1 MESIITLSNVSKSFQ
16 LQQVVKNL
24 SLTIPK
30 GSLYGFLGPNGA
42 GKTTTMRI
50 LVGLIEADE
59 GEILFKGK
67 NIKKWNK
74 SLFNHVGCFIDSP
87 SYYPNLTAYENLA
100 YIQKITDKPLSEVDR
115 VLNVTGIYYAKDK
128 KVKNFSMG
136 MKQRLGLALAM
147 LNDPDI
153 LILDEPTNGLDPEG
167 IHEIRNF
174 LINLCKNEGKTIFVS
189 SHNLAEIEM
198 MADYIVLINQGE
210 LIYDGKLEDI
220 LISEEYIVK
229 VKQSEEV
236 IQMLTNSGLDV
247 ARLKDNRF
255 SFKADQYKMAVINKK
270 MAEKNI
276 DVYELTPR
284 KRTLEEMFLDLTKTD
299 NPLKKDPEVGLYE

>member
-67 NIKKWNK
+67 NIKKWRK

-100 YIQKITDKPLSEVDR
+100 YIQKITDKPLAEVDR

-136 MKQRLGLALAM
+136 MKQRLGLAFAM

-198 MADYIVLINQGE
+198 MADYIALINQGK
-210 LIYDGKLEDI
+210 LIYDGKLEDV

-247 ARLKDNRF
+247 TRLKDNKF

-284 KRTLEEMFLDLTKTD
+284 KRTLEEIFLNLTKTD
-299 NPLKKDPEVGLYE
+299 NPLKKEVGLYE

>member
-1 MESIITLSNVSKSFQ
+1 MVFW
-16 LQQVVKNL
+16 VR
-24 SLTIPK
+24 
-30 GSLYGFLGPNGA
+30 NGA

-50 LVGLIEADE
+50 LIGLIAADE

-67 NIKKWNK
+67 NIKEWNK

-87 SYYPNLTAYENLA
+87 SYYPHLTAYENLA
-100 YIQKITDKPLSEVDR
+100 YIQKITDKSLSEVDR

-136 MKQRLGLALAM
+136 MKQRLGLAIAM
-147 LNDPDI
+147 LNDPEV

-174 LINLCKNEGKTIFVS
+174 LIHLSKNEGKTIFVS

-198 MADYIVLINQGE
+198 MADYIALINEGE
-210 LIYDGKLEDI
+210 LIYDGKLGDV
-220 LISEEYIVK
+220 LTSDEYIVK
-229 VKQSEEV
+229 VNQPEEV
-236 IQMLTNSGLDV
+236 MQMLHVRDIEFT
-247 ARLKDNRF
+247 RLEDDKF
-255 SFKADQYKMAVINKK
+255 SFKTDENGIAIINKRLV
-270 MAEKNI
+270 EENL

-284 KRTLEEMFLDLTKTD
+284 KRTLEEIFLNLTKKEK
-299 NPLKKDPEVGLYE
+299 PLVKEGRLYE

>member
-1 MESIITLSNVSKSFQ
+1 MESIITVSNVSKSYQ

-24 SLTIPK
+24 SLTIPE

-50 LVGLIEADE
+50 LIGLIEADK
-59 GEILFKGK
+59 GEIFFKGK
-67 NIKKWNK
+67 SIKEWNK
-74 SLFNHVGCFIDSP
+74 SLFKHVGCFIDTP

-100 YIQKITDKPLSEVDR
+100 YIQKITNKPLSEVNR
-115 VLNVTGIYYAKDK
+115 VLKITGIFHVKDK

-136 MKQRLGLALAM
+136 MKQRLGLAFAM

-198 MADYIVLINQGE
+198 MADYIALINQGE
-210 LIYDGKLEDI
+210 LIYDGKLDDI
-220 LISEEYIVK
+220 LISKEYIVK
-229 VKQSEEV
+229 VKQREEV
-236 IQMLTNSGLDV
+236 IQMLTSSGLEIT
-247 ARLKDNRF
+247 RLRDGKI
-255 SFKADQYKMAVINKK
+255 SFKADQNKIAFINKQ
-270 MAEKNI
+270 MTEKNV

-284 KRTLEEMFLDLTKTD
+284 KRTLEEMFLDLTKKD
-299 NPLKKDPEVGLYE
+299 NPRESSRVV

>member
-1 MESIITLSNVSKSFQ
+1 MESIITLSNVSKSYQ

-24 SLTIPK
+24 SLTIPE

-50 LVGLIEADE
+50 LIGLIEADN
-59 GEILFKGK
+59 GEIFLKGK
-67 NIKKWNK
+67 NIKEWNK
-74 SLFNHVGCFIDSP
+74 SPFNHVGCFIDTP

-100 YIQKITDKPLSEVDR
+100 YIQKITNKPLSEVNR
-115 VLNVTGIYYAKDK
+115 VLKITGIFHVKDK

-136 MKQRLGLALAM
+136 MKQRLGLAFAM

-198 MADYIVLINQGE
+198 MADYIALINQGE
-210 LIYDGKLEDI
+210 LIYDGKLDDI
-220 LISEEYIVK
+220 LISKEYIVK
-229 VKQSEEV
+229 VKQTEEV
-236 IQMLTNSGLDV
+236 IQMLTSRGLEIT
-247 ARLKDNRF
+247 RLRDDKI
-255 SFKADQYKMAVINKK
+255 SFKTDQNKIAFINKQ
-270 MAEKNI
+270 MTEKNV

-284 KRTLEEMFLDLTKTD
+284 KRTLEEMFLDLTKKD
-299 NPLKKDPEVGLYE
+299 NPKKVVGLYE

>member
-1 MESIITLSNVSKSFQ
+1 MESIITLSNVSKSYQ

-24 SLTIPK
+24 SLTIPE

-50 LVGLIEADE
+50 LIGLIEADN
-59 GEILFKGK
+59 GEIFLKGK
-67 NIKKWNK
+67 NIKEWNK
-74 SLFNHVGCFIDSP
+74 SLFNHVGCFIDTP

-100 YIQKITDKPLSEVDR
+100 YIQKITNKPLSEVNR
-115 VLNVTGIYYAKDK
+115 VLKITGIFHVKDK

-136 MKQRLGLALAM
+136 MKQRLGLAFAM

-198 MADYIVLINQGE
+198 MADYIALINQGE
-210 LIYDGKLEDI
+210 LIYDGKLDDI
-220 LISEEYIVK
+220 LISKEYIVK
-229 VKQSEEV
+229 VKQTEEV
-236 IQMLTNSGLDV
+236 IQMLTSRGLEIT
-247 ARLKDNRF
+247 RLRDGKI
-255 SFKADQYKMAVINKK
+255 SFKTDQNKIAFINKQ
-270 MAEKNI
+270 MTEKNV

-284 KRTLEEMFLDLTKTD
+284 KRTLEEMFLDLTKKD
-299 NPLKKDPEVGLYE
+299 NPKKVVGLYE

>member
-1 MESIITLSNVSKSFQ
+1 MVEPIITLSNVSKSFQ
-16 LQQVVKNL
+16 LQQIVKNL
-24 SLTIPK
+24 SLSIPE

-50 LVGLIEADE
+50 LIGLITADE

-67 NIKKWNK
+67 NIKKWGK
-74 SLFNHVGCFIDSP
+74 SLFNEVGCFIDSP

-100 YIQKITDKPLSEVDR
+100 YIQKIIDKPLSEVDR
-115 VLNVTGIYYAKDK
+115 VLNITGIYYAKDK

-147 LNDPDI
+147 LNDPEV

-174 LINLCKNEGKTIFVS
+174 LINLSKNEGKTIFVS

-198 MADYIVLINQGE
+198 MADYIALINEGE
-210 LIYDGKLEDI
+210 LVYDGKLEDI
-220 LISEEYIVK
+220 LSSNEYIVK
-229 VKQSEEV
+229 VNQPEEV
-236 IQMLTNSGLDV
+236 NKILYSEDINFT
-247 ARLKDNRF
+247 RIKDDKF
-255 SFKADQYKMAVINKK
+255 LFKTDENGISYINKK
-270 MAEKNI
+270 LVEQNLE
-276 DVYELTPR
+276 VYELMPK
-284 KRTLEEMFLDLTKTD
+284 KRTLEEIFLDLTKKEK
-299 NPLKKDPEVGLYE
+299 PLINGGRLYG

>member
-1 MESIITLSNVSKSFQ
+1 MESIITLSNVSKSFE
-16 LQQVVKNL
+16 LQQVVKDL
-24 SLTIPK
+24 SLNIPE

-42 GKTTTMRI
+42 GKTTTMRVLI
-50 LVGLIEADE
+50 GLIAADK
-59 GEILFKGK
+59 GEIFFKGK
-67 NIKKWNK
+67 NIKDWNK

-100 YIQKITDKPLSEVDR
+100 YIQKITKKPLSEVKR
-115 VLNVTGIYYAKDK
+115 VLKITGIYNAKDK

-136 MKQRLGLALAM
+136 MKQRLGLAFAM

-174 LINLCKNEGKTIFVS
+174 LIKLCKDEGKTIFVS

-198 MADYIVLINQGE
+198 MADYIALINQGE
-210 LIYDGKLEDI
+210 LIYDGKLEDV

-229 VKQSEEV
+229 AKQTEEV
-236 IQMLTNSGLDV
+236 IQMLTSRGLEIT
-247 ARLKDNRF
+247 RLKEEKI
-255 SFKADQYKMAVINKK
+255 SFKADQNRMALINKQ
-270 MAEKNI
+270 MVEKNI

-284 KRTLEEMFLDLTKTD
+284 KRTLEEMFLDLTKKD
-299 NPLKKDPEVGLYE
+299 NPRERSGIV

>member
-1 MESIITLSNVSKSFQ
+1 VESIITLSNVSKSFE
-16 LQQVVKNL
+16 LQQVVKDL
-24 SLTIPK
+24 SLNIPE

-42 GKTTTMRI
+42 GKTTTMRVLI
-50 LVGLIEADE
+50 GLIVADK
-59 GEILFKGK
+59 GEIFFKGK
-67 NIKKWNK
+67 NIKDWNK

-100 YIQKITDKPLSEVDR
+100 YIQKITNKPLSEVNR
-115 VLNVTGIYYAKDK
+115 VLKITGIYSAKDK

-136 MKQRLGLALAM
+136 MKQRLGLAFAM

-174 LINLCKNEGKTIFVS
+174 LIKLCKEEGKTIFVS

-198 MADYIVLINQGE
+198 MADYIALINQGE
-210 LIYDGKLEDI
+210 LIYDGKLEDV

-229 VKQSEEV
+229 AKQTEEV
-236 IQMLTNSGLDV
+236 IQMLTSRGLEIT
-247 ARLKDNRF
+247 RLKEEKI
-255 SFKADQYKMAVINKK
+255 SFKADQNRMALINKQ
-270 MAEKNI
+270 MVEKNI

-284 KRTLEEMFLDLTKTD
+284 KRTLEEMFLDLTKKD
-299 NPLKKDPEVGLYE
+299 NPRERSGIV

>member
-1 MESIITLSNVSKSFQ
+1 MEAIITLSNVSKSFQ

-67 NIKKWNK
+67 NIKKWSK

-100 YIQKITDKPLSEVDR
+100 YIQKITDKPLAEVDR

-136 MKQRLGLALAM
+136 MKQRLGLAFAM

-198 MADYIVLINQGE
+198 MADYIALINQGK
-210 LIYDGKLEDI
+210 LIYDGKLEDV

-247 ARLKDNRF
+247 TRLKDNKF

-284 KRTLEEMFLDLTKTD
+284 KRTLEEIFLNLTKTD
-299 NPLKKDPEVGLYE
+299 NPLKKEVGLYE

>member
-1 MESIITLSNVSKSFQ
+1 VESIITLSNVSKSFE
-16 LQQVVKNL
+16 LQQVVKDL
-24 SLTIPK
+24 SLNIPE

-42 GKTTTMRI
+42 GKTTTMRVLI
-50 LVGLIEADE
+50 GLIAADK
-59 GEILFKGK
+59 GEIFFKGK
-67 NIKKWNK
+67 NIKDWNK

-100 YIQKITDKPLSEVDR
+100 YIQKITNKPLSEVNR
-115 VLNVTGIYYAKDK
+115 VLKITGIYNAKDK

-136 MKQRLGLALAM
+136 MKQRLGLAFAM

-174 LINLCKNEGKTIFVS
+174 LIKLCKDEGKTIFVS

-198 MADYIVLINQGE
+198 MADYIALINQGE
-210 LIYDGKLEDI
+210 LIYDGKLEDV

-229 VKQSEEV
+229 AKQTEEV
-236 IQMLTNSGLDV
+236 IQMLTSRGLEIT
-247 ARLKDNRF
+247 RLKEEKI
-255 SFKADQYKMAVINKK
+255 SFKADQNRMAVINKQ
-270 MAEKNI
+270 MVEKNI

-284 KRTLEEMFLDLTKTD
+284 KRTLEEMFLDLTKKD
-299 NPLKKDPEVGLYE
+299 NPRERSGIV

>member
-1 MESIITLSNVSKSFQ
+1 MESIITLSNVSKSFE
-16 LQQVVKNL
+16 LQQVVKDL
-24 SLTIPK
+24 SLNIPE

-42 GKTTTMRI
+42 GKTTTMRVLI
-50 LVGLIEADE
+50 GLIAADK
-59 GEILFKGK
+59 GEIFFKGK
-67 NIKKWNK
+67 NIKDWNK

-100 YIQKITDKPLSEVDR
+100 YIQKITNKPLSEVNR
-115 VLNVTGIYYAKDK
+115 VLKITGIYNAKDK

-136 MKQRLGLALAM
+136 MKQRLGLAFAM

-174 LINLCKNEGKTIFVS
+174 LIKLCKDEGKTIFVS

-198 MADYIVLINQGE
+198 MADYIALINQGE
-210 LIYDGKLEDI
+210 LIYDGKLEDV

-229 VKQSEEV
+229 AKQTEEV
-236 IQMLTNSGLDV
+236 IQMLTSRGLEIT
-247 ARLKDNRF
+247 RLKEEKI
-255 SFKADQYKMAVINKK
+255 SFKADQNRMAVINKQ
-270 MAEKNI
+270 MVEKNI

-284 KRTLEEMFLDLTKTD
+284 KRTLEEMFLDLTKKD
-299 NPLKKDPEVGLYE
+299 NPRERSGIV

>member
-1 MESIITLSNVSKSFQ
+1 MEAIITLSNVSKSFQ

-67 NIKKWNK
+67 NIKKWRK

-100 YIQKITDKPLSEVDR
+100 YIQKITDKPLAEVDR

-136 MKQRLGLALAM
+136 MKQRLGLAFAM

-198 MADYIVLINQGE
+198 MADYIALINQGK
-210 LIYDGKLEDI
+210 LIYDGKLEDV

-247 ARLKDNRF
+247 TRLKDNKF

-284 KRTLEEMFLDLTKTD
+284 KRTLEEIFLNLTKTD
-299 NPLKKDPEVGLYE
+299 NPLKKEVGLYE

>member
-1 MESIITLSNVSKSFQ
+1 MEPIITLTNVSKSFQ
-16 LQQVVKNL
+16 SQQVVKNL
-24 SLTIPK
+24 SLSISE

-50 LVGLIEADE
+50 LIGLIAADE
-59 GEILFKGK
+59 GEIFFKGK
-67 NIKKWNK
+67 NIKEWNK

-100 YIQKITDKPLSEVDR
+100 YIQKITDKSLSEVDR

-136 MKQRLGLALAM
+136 MKQRLGLAIAM
-147 LNDPDI
+147 LNDPEV

-174 LINLCKNEGKTIFVS
+174 LIHLSKNEGKTIFVS

-198 MADYIVLINQGE
+198 MADYIALINEGE
-210 LIYDGKLEDI
+210 LIYDGKLGDV
-220 LISEEYIVK
+220 LTSDEYIVK
-229 VKQSEEV
+229 VNQPEV
-236 IQMLTNSGLDV
+236 VMQMLHVRDIAFT
-247 ARLKDNRF
+247 RLEDDKF
-255 SFKADQYKMAVINKK
+255 SFKTDENGIAIINKRLV
-270 MAEKNI
+270 EENL

-284 KRTLEEMFLDLTKTD
+284 KRTLEEIFLNLTKKEK
-299 NPLKKDPEVGLYE
+299 PLVKEGRSYE